1 MKRYLIYITIFTS
14 ILLFPFYTPAS
25 WARGSIHSGL
35 CKVYERQ
42 PDPVLELVV
51 YLEGQ
56 RREGVSLKFFPTGE
70 VRELAWYHN
79 DQRHGATLR
88 FDQQGALESSAHFLD
103 GALSGILEEYGGKG
117 QLLSRRR
124 FVAGKLHGASEYY
137 DSQGSLEKRVIYQ
150 EGRPTRTEEF

>member
-1 MKRYLIYITIFTS
+1 MKRHLIYITILTS
-14 ILLFPFYTPAS
+14 ILLFPFYMPVS
-25 WARGSIHSGL
+25 WARGSIQGGL

-42 PDPVLELVV
+42 PDPVLKLVV

-79 DQRHGATLR
+79 DQRHGATQR
-88 FDQQGALESSAHFLD
+88 FDQEGALHSSAYFLD
-103 GALSGILEEYGGKG
+103 GALSGILEEYGEEGR
-117 QLLSRRR
+117 LLSRRR
-124 FVAGKLHGASEYY
+124 FVAGKLHGVAEFY
-137 DSQGSLEKRVIYQ
+137 DSRGSLEKQVIYQ